1 MIGHDCLRRVRET
14 ARIDEV
20 AAGYLTLR
28 RSGKDLVAL
37 CPFHDERHPSFRISP
52 ALNIGKCFSCGEAAD
67 PIRLVRH
74 MEGCGFEEAVR
85 LLARKYGIEVE
96 EERGTEEAGRHEAR
110 QAILRGNEAFA
121 RSLLPYDPF
130 EGMTGGDESGEEGRG
145 ALREAFSRFG
155 VGICPP
161 DAPEGFRRFRRRLVF
176 PVRTTGGQI
185 AGFAGR
191 YRGTDGAGT
200 AKYVNSDD
208 SEAYHKGRILYG
220 LYEAVRAVRA
230 EGDVLLCEGYKDVIA
245 FHAAGIRHAAGL
257 CGTALTEDHVRMIR
271 RLTGHVTLALDP
283 DPAGQAATLRSA
295 RLLLA
300 RGCEVGLLPLPGGM
314 DPDEVFRRQGA
325 EALRRLART
334 GAVDYLSHR
343 VREAAGRRGGP
354 GAGAIREVLGEIRL
368 VSSPLAMYRRMEELS
383 RATGIPLGVLREE
396 LSASPGE
403 PLRTGPA
410 EGVTEGPAEAA
421 AGLPPARLR
430 ERALLRFCLA
440 NHDRMF
446 YAGDGSGI
454 SLPAWVASELSAG
467 GMPLTEPAHLDLLA
481 LLSAG
486 GHPDGITDEPL
497 SALILSL
504 RSSHPEEGTP
514 ERPPDEL
521 LPDEAERQLFL
532 YAEPFIHAR
541 LQRTAARLRSATS
554 TDERATC
561 LGELR
566 DCFALSDRIG
576 RALGSQSVRRTGN

>member
-1 MIGHDCLRRVRET
+1 MITHDTLLRVRET

-121 RSLLPYDPF
+121 RSLLPYDPA
-130 EGMTGGDESGEEGRG
+130 EGITGEDENGEEDLR
-145 ALREAFSRFG
+145 ALRETFSHFG

-161 DAPEGFRRFRRRLVF
+161 DAP
-176 PVRTTGGQI
+176 
-185 AGFAGR
+185 
-191 YRGTDGAGT
+191 
-200 AKYVNSDD
+200 
-208 SEAYHKGRILYG
+208 
-220 LYEAVRAVRA
+220 

-325 EALRRLART
+325 EALRRLVRT
-334 GAVDYLSHR
+334 EAVDYLSHR
-343 VREAAGRRGGP
+343 IREAAGRKGGP
-354 GAGAIREVLGEIRL
+354 DAGGIRDVLGEIRL
-368 VSSPLAMYRRMEELS
+368 VGSPLAVYRRMEELS
-383 RATGIPLGVLREE
+383 KATGIPLDVLREE

-403 PLRTGPA
+403 PVRTGPA
-410 EGVTEGPAEAA
+410 EVAT
-421 AGLPPARLR
+421 GLPPARLR

-481 LLSAG
+481 LLSGG
-486 GHPDGITDEPL
+486 GHPDGITDESL
-497 SALILSL
+497 SAP
-504 RSSHPEEGTP
+504 HPL
-514 ERPPDEL
+514 PPFL
-521 LPDEAERQLFL
+521 LPGGG
-532 YAEPFIHAR
+532 
-541 LQRTAARLRSATS
+541 TAGKAP
-554 TDERATC
+554 
-561 LGELR
+561 
-566 DCFALSDRIG
+566 
-576 RALGSQSVRRTGN
+576 RRTFARRGRTPALPLRRAFHTRPATTHGRTPPLRYLDR

>member
-1 MIGHDCLRRVRET
+1 MIARDTLLRVRET

-121 RSLLPYDPF
+121 RSLLPYDPA
-130 EGMTGGDESGEEGRG
+130 EGITGEDENGEEDLR
-145 ALREAFSRFG
+145 ALRETFSHFG

-176 PVRTTGGQI
+176 PVRTTGGRI

-191 YRGTDGAGT
+191 YRGADGAGT
-200 AKYVNSDD
+200 AKYVNSDN
-208 SEAYHKGRILYG
+208 SEAYNKGRILYG

-257 CGTALTEDHVRMIR
+257 CGTALTEDHVRVIR

-283 DPAGQAATLRSA
+283 DPSRAARHPSA
-295 RLLLA
+295 PPISCWHGDA
-300 RGCEVGLLPLPGGM
+300 RWASFPLPGGM
-314 DPDEVFRRQGA
+314 DPDEVFRRLGA
-325 EALRRLART
+325 EALRRLVRT
-334 GAVDYLSHR
+334 EAVDYLSHR
-343 VREAAGRRGGP
+343 IREAAGRKGGP
-354 GAGAIREVLGEIRL
+354 DAGGIREVLGEIRL
-368 VSSPLAMYRRMEELS
+368 VGSPLAVYRRMEELS
-383 RATGIPLGVLREE
+383 KATGIPLDVLREE

-403 PLRTGPA
+403 PVRTGPA
-410 EGVTEGPAEAA
+410 EVVT
-421 AGLPPARLR
+421 GLPPARLR

-467 GMPLTEPAHLDLLA
+467 GMPLTEPAHLDLLT
-481 LLSAG
+481 LLSGG
-486 GHPDGITDEPL
+486 GHPDGITDESSFRPHPL
-497 SALILSL
+497 
-504 RSSHPEEGTP
+504 
-514 ERPPDEL
+514 PPFL
-521 LPDEAERQLFL
+521 LPGGG
-532 YAEPFIHAR
+532 
-541 LQRTAARLRSATS
+541 TAGKAP
-554 TDERATC
+554 
-561 LGELR
+561 
-566 DCFALSDRIG
+566 
-576 RALGSQSVRRTGN
+576 RRTLARRGRTPALPLRRAFHTRPATTHGRTPPLRYLDR

>member
-1 MIGHDCLRRVRET
+1 MIARDTLLRVRET

-121 RSLLPYDPF
+121 RSLLPYDPA
-130 EGMTGGDESGEEGRG
+130 EGITGEDENGEEDLR
-145 ALREAFSRFG
+145 ALRETFSHFG

-191 YRGTDGAGT
+191 YRGTEGAGT

-220 LYEAVRAVRA
+220 LYEAVRAVRT

-283 DPAGQAATLRSA
+283 DPAGQAAPPVSCWHGDA
-295 RLLLA
+295 RWA
-300 RGCEVGLLPLPGGM
+300 SFPCPV
-314 DPDEVFRRQGA
+314 A
-325 EALRRLART
+325 WTRT
-334 GAVDYLSHR
+334 R
-343 VREAAGRRGGP
+343 
-354 GAGAIREVLGEIRL
+354 
-368 VSSPLAMYRRMEELS
+368 
-383 RATGIPLGVLREE
+383 
-396 LSASPGE
+396 
-403 PLRTGPA
+403 
-410 EGVTEGPAEAA
+410 
-421 AGLPPARLR
+421 
-430 ERALLRFCLA
+430 C
-440 NHDRMF
+440 
-446 YAGDGSGI
+446 
-454 SLPAWVASELSAG
+454 SAG
-467 GMPLTEPAHLDLLA
+467 KGPRRC
-481 LLSAG
+481 AG
-486 GHPDGITDEPL
+486 SCGQRRWIT
-497 SALILSL
+497 
-504 RSSHPEEGTP
+504 
-514 ERPPDEL
+514 
-521 LPDEAERQLFL
+521 
-532 YAEPFIHAR
+532 
-541 LQRTAARLRSATS
+541 
-554 TDERATC
+554 
-561 LGELR
+561 
-566 DCFALSDRIG
+566 
-576 RALGSQSVRRTGN
+576 